1 MISSAISSLADAA
14 LLLPA
19 AMFVLAYLALLREG
33 RLMVAFAASLG
44 AAALT
49 TIALKLVFH
58 ACGHAIIDVRVIS
71 PSGHVAFGA
80 VFYGALAI
88 LLASGHGPVIRR
100 LAWAATLLLVL
111 AVGISRVRT
120 GAHST
125 AEVLIGFAVGGAAVG
140 LFAALHGWAGRP
152 RLPWLPIAAG
162 FAVAVV
168 LLGGNHFSL
177 ERDIAGY
184 ARRLATSLDVCAP
197 VAGSTSPRFSSER
210 H

>member
-1 MISSAISSLADAA
+1 MISPAISSLADAA

-19 AMFVLAYLALLREG
+19 AIFVLLYLAVLREG
-33 RLMVAFAASLG
+33 RLMFAFAASLG

-58 ACGHAIIDVRVIS
+58 ACGHTITETRVIS

-88 LLASGHGPVIRR
+88 MLATGHGRAVR
-100 LAWAATLLLVL
+100 LLGSAATVLLVL

-125 AEVLIGFAVGGAAVG
+125 AEVLIGFGVGGASVG
-140 LFAALHGWAGRP
+140 LFALMHAWAGRP
-152 RLPWLPIAAG
+152 RLSWIPIAAG
-162 FAVAVV
+162 FAVAIV

-177 ERDIAGY
+177 ERDIADY

-197 VAGSTSPRFSSER
+197 AAGSAGTAKLYGR
-210 H
+210 